1 MDLEGWRDNMSV
13 LDQFKV
19 IPVVVLNDE
28 EDAKKKLS
36 ALVEGGVLVAEITFR
51 TTYAPEGIK
60 YAIKNYPELVVGAGT
75 VINKEQCERALQL
88 GCKFIVSPG
97 LSKEVAML
105 CKKRGIPYL
114 PGCVTPTEIMEAL
127 SLGINIVKFFPAH
140 FYGGLPAI
148 KALSAAF
155 PRVKFVPTGGV
166 NNENLKEFLEHKAVY
181 AVGGSWLLSG
191 DAVNN
196 CKAANE
202 IIKSVF

>member
-1 MDLEGWRDNMSV
+1 MSV

-51 TTYAPEGIK
+51 TAYAPEGIK
-60 YAIKNYPELVVGAGT
+60 FAVKNYPQLLVGAGT
-75 VINKEQCERALQL
+75 VINKEQCEQALSL

-97 LSKEVAML
+97 LSKEVAL
-105 CKKRGIPYL
+105 VCKEKGIPYL

-127 SLGINIVKFFPAH
+127 SLGINVVKFFPAQV
-140 FYGGLPAI
+140 YGGLAAI

-155 PRVKFVPTGGV
+155 PQVKFVPTGGV
-166 NNENLKEFLEHKAVY
+166 NNDNLKEFLLNKAVY

-191 DAVNN
+191 DVVSN

-202 IIKSVF
+202 IIKSIF